1 MSEMVSLQEQQEQ
14 QAQLAQQLV
23 QLATQAEVALVWA
36 EADQPVASPCINVCR
51 MTEDRS
57 HCKGCFRTI
66 DEIRAWSKGDS
77 ELRLEIWGQLLQR
90 AGLKDPRQDP
100 GAAKI

>member
-1 MSEMVSLQEQQEQ
+1 MSEILNEQTLQEQ
-14 QAQLAQQLV
+14 QAQQQQLV
-23 QLATQAEVALVWA
+23 QLATRAEVALAWA

-66 DEIRAWSKGDS
+66 DEIRAWSKADS
-77 ELRLEIWGQLLQR
+77 EQRQQIWTQLLWR
-90 AGLKDPRQDP
+90 AGLQDPRVADL
-100 GAAKI
+100 

>member
-1 MSEMVSLQEQQEQ
+1 MSEILNEQTLQEQ
-14 QAQLAQQLV
+14 QAQEQQLV
-23 QLATQAEVALVWA
+23 QLATKAEVALAWA

-66 DEIRAWSKGDS
+66 DEIRAWSKADS
-77 ELRLEIWGQLLQR
+77 EQRQQIWTQLLQR
-90 AGLKDPRQDP
+90 AGLLDPRVADL
-100 GAAKI
+100 

>member
-1 MSEMVSLQEQQEQ
+1 MSTELLQDQKELQEQQ
-14 QAQLAQQLV
+14 AQQLV
-23 QLATQAEVALVWA
+23 QLANKAEVALVWA

-57 HCKGCFRTI
+57 YCKGCFRTI

-77 ELRLEIWGQLLQR
+77 ELRLQIWGQLLQR
-90 AGLKDPRQDP
+90 AGLKDPRESE
-100 GAAKI
+100 I

>member
-1 MSEMVSLQEQQEQ
+1 MSEILNEQTLQEQ
-14 QAQLAQQLV
+14 QAQQLEQQLV
-23 QLATQAEVALVWA
+23 QLATKAEVALVWA

-66 DEIRAWSKGDS
+66 DEIRAWSKADS
-77 ELRLEIWGQLLQR
+77 EQRQQIWMQLLQR
-90 AGLKDPRQDP
+90 AGLKDPR
-100 GAAKI
+100 AASV

>member
-1 MSEMVSLQEQQEQ
+1 MSEMVNEQMLQEQKAQ
-14 QAQLAQQLV
+14 QQQQLV
-23 QLATQAEVALVWA
+23 QLATKAEVALVWA

-66 DEIRAWSKGDS
+66 DEIRAWSKADS
-77 ELRLEIWGQLLQR
+77 EQRLQIWSQLLQR
-90 AGLKDPRQDP
+90 AGLQDPR
-100 GAAKI
+100 AASV

>member
-1 MSEMVSLQEQQEQ
+1 MSTELLQEQQELQ
-14 QAQLAQQLV
+14 AQQLV
-23 QLATQAEVALVWA
+23 QLASKAEVALVWA

-77 ELRLEIWGQLLQR
+77 ELRLQTWGQLLQR
-90 AGLKDPRQDP
+90 AGLKDPRESE
-100 GAAKI
+100 I

>member
-1 MSEMVSLQEQQEQ
+1 MSEILNEQTLQEQ
-14 QAQLAQQLV
+14 QAQQQQQLV
-23 QLATQAEVALVWA
+23 QLATKAEVALVLA

-66 DEIRAWSKGDS
+66 DEIRAWSKADS
-77 ELRLEIWGQLLQR
+77 EQRQQIWMQLLQR
-90 AGLKDPRQDP
+90 AGLQDPRVADL
-100 GAAKI
+100 

>member
-1 MSEMVSLQEQQEQ
+1 MSTELLQEQQELQ
-14 QAQLAQQLV
+14 AQQLV
-23 QLATQAEVALVWA
+23 QLASKAEVALVWA

-77 ELRLEIWGQLLQR
+77 ELRLPIWGQLLQR
-90 AGLKDPRQDP
+90 AGLKDPRESD
-100 GAAKI
+100 I

>member
-1 MSEMVSLQEQQEQ
+1 MSEILNEQTLQEQ
-14 QAQLAQQLV
+14 QAQQQQLV
-23 QLATQAEVALVWA
+23 QLATRAEVALAWA

-66 DEIRAWSKGDS
+66 DEIRAWSKADS
-77 ELRLEIWGQLLQR
+77 EQRQQIWMQLLQR
-90 AGLKDPRQDP
+90 AGLQDPRVADL
-100 GAAKI
+100 

>member
-1 MSEMVSLQEQQEQ
+1 MSEILNEQTLQEQ
-14 QAQLAQQLV
+14 QAQQQQQLV
-23 QLATQAEVALVWA
+23 QLATKAEVALVWA

-66 DEIRAWSKGDS
+66 DEIRAWSKGDA
-77 ELRLEIWGQLLQR
+77 ELRLQIWSQLLQR
-90 AGLKDPRQDP
+90 AGLQDPR
-100 GAAKI
+100 AASV

>member
-1 MSEMVSLQEQQEQ
+1 MSEILNEQTLQEQ
-14 QAQLAQQLV
+14 QAQQLEQQLV
-23 QLATQAEVALVWA
+23 QLATKAEVALVWA

-66 DEIRAWSKGDS
+66 DEIRAWSKADS
-77 ELRLEIWGQLLQR
+77 EQRQQIWTQLLQR
-90 AGLKDPRQDP
+90 AGLQDPRVADL
-100 GAAKI
+100 

>member
-1 MSEMVSLQEQQEQ
+1 MSEVLNEKELQEQQ
-14 QAQLAQQLV
+14 AQQLV
-23 QLATQAEVALVWA
+23 QLATKAEVALVWA

-66 DEIRAWSKGDS
+66 DEIRAWSKADD
-77 ELRLEIWGQLLQR
+77 EQRLQIWAQLLKR
-90 AGLKDPRQDP
+90 AGLQDLR
-100 GAAKI
+100 AADL